1 MRGTTTATMETRQ
14 RMLST
19 TRVASLANVSVPI
32 PSLIAL
38 EVVELLRSTSRQ
50 RSVIAMARIIPVIY
64 VPVEASMPM
73 EPRPCTDKH
82 ASIKP
87 IRPVVPIR
95 SAIIRRI
102 VEVPIRAIRRNAD
115 PDNNL

>member
-1 MRGTTTATMETRQ
+1 MRGTTTATMESRQ

-19 TRVASLANVSVPI
+19 RRMARLPNVSVPI

-38 EVVELLRSTSRQ
+38 EVIELLRFTSRQ
-50 RSVIAMARIIPVIY
+50 RPVVPVARIIPVIY

-87 IRPVVPIR
+87 IRPVIPIR